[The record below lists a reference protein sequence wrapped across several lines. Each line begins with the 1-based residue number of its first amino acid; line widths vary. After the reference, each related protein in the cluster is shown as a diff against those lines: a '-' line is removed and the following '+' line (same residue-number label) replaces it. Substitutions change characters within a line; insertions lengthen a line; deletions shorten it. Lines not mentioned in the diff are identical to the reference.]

1 MNTMIANRCEW
12 LDCAKGIAIILVVL
26 GHSFQYYLYPDIFEN
41 ALPWRIVYAFH
52 MPFFFMLSGFSS
64 GFSKDPK
71 FSDSTLMKKVKR
83 LVVPY
88 LAWGLLLFPISY
100 FYRGWSWDL
109 MTDFVV
115 KPSHVG
121 LWYLWTLFFIWFFHS
136 LIIRLSKEGV
146 TRQIIYIITW
156 LTIVLLAD
164 MTSGICCLNEI
175 SNYFIFYILGFELC
189 KNNKIKNPPPNTDV
203 NRYYLIRIIIGTA
216 VFSIILYLQQLI
228 DIRII
233 IKASKYIL
241 GLAGS
246 YVFILVACYIN
257 VMIPYI
263 SKVLQKYG
271 ERTLGIYALD
281 TYIIISAAMLFNR
294 NIFMYPVALLIDLV
308 GSFIITGFLLRYTIT
323 AKYLLGE
330 K

>member
-1 MNTMIANRCEW
+1 MENCIC
-12 LDCAKGIAIILVVL
+12 IPYAI
-26 GHSFQYYLYPDIFEN
+26 
-41 ALPWRIVYAFH
+41 
-52 MPFFFMLSGFSS
+52 FFMLSGFSS

-83 LVVPY
+83 LGVPY

-109 MTDFVV
+109 ITDFVV

-164 MTSGICCLNEI
+164 MTSGICGLNEI

-189 KNNKIKNPPPNTDV
+189 KNNKIAPP
-203 NRYYLIRIIIGTA
+203 IR
-216 VFSIILYLQQLI
+216 
-228 DIRII
+228 
-233 IKASKYIL
+233 
-241 GLAGS
+241 
-246 YVFILVACYIN
+246 
-257 VMIPYI
+257 M
-263 SKVLQKYG
+263 
-271 ERTLGIYALD
+271 
-281 TYIIISAAMLFNR
+281 
-294 NIFMYPVALLIDLV
+294 
-308 GSFIITGFLLRYTIT
+308 
-323 AKYLLGE
+323 
-330 K
+330 